1 MTIAATT
8 TRLLNPASYDAS
20 EFDPA
25 TQRLL
30 RATIDWFEAKGKVRL
45 ITETLGDTWYA
56 DFVEFL
62 ARERAFAT
70 LLTPAR
76 DGGGDP
82 DKRWDTARNAVFNEI
97 LGFYGLPYWYA

>member
-30 RATIDWFEAKGKVRL
+30 RATIDWFEAKGKARL
-45 ITETLGDTWYA
+45 IIRDARRHVVRRLRRVSRARARVRDAADT
-56 DFVEFL
+56 
-62 ARERAFAT
+62 RA
-70 LLTPAR
+70 
-76 DGGGDP
+76 
-82 DKRWDTARNAVFNEI
+82 
-97 LGFYGLPYWYA
+97 